1 MKIGILALL
10 SEMTLDPVSVARRCE
25 ELGFESIWAPEH
37 AIIPVHTK
45 VPYPALDGKIPDVYT
60 RFPDPFVLLGMM
72 ASVTRTLKLG
82 TGICLVPERHPLA
95 LAKEVATL
103 DYYSGGRFLFGI
115 GAGWQAEESEI
126 MGVDFPRRW
135 PITREYVRA
144 MKELWTKP
152 EASFEGRFLKF
163 PPVISN
169 PKPAHKPHPP
179 IFIGAG
185 GLNWKR
191 ERAIHDTVAIG
202 DGWMPV
208 TLDPKDLASDLP
220 VDERAMCRSRARL
233 QSARDHDDLP
243 AAARVATAG
252 PKTRSGGVCRGGRSS
267 PDFGPGA
274 RPQQCRARPG
284 ANGKGLPVITAV
296 GIVAENQGRES
307 ANSAR

>member
-10 SEMTLDPVSVARRCE
+10 SETTLDPVSVARRCE

-163 PPVISN
+163 PAVISN

-208 TLDPKDLASDLP
+208 TLPPKDLASDLALMKQLCTEAGRDFSQLEITMTFLQQAELQPKDPKRALVEYAEAGAHRMILAP
-220 VDERAMCRSRARL
+220 VLDRNNAERAL
-233 QSARDHDDLP
+233 EQ
-243 AAARVATAG
+243 TA
-252 PKTRSGGVCRGGRSS
+252 KDYLS
-267 PDFGPGA
+267 
-274 RPQQCRARPG
+274 
-284 ANGKGLPVITAV
+284 
-296 GIVAENQGRES
+296 
-307 ANSAR
+307 

>member
-1 MKIGILALL
+1 M
-10 SEMTLDPVSVARRCE
+10 
-25 ELGFESIWAPEH
+25 
-37 AIIPVHTK
+37 
-45 VPYPALDGKIPDVYT
+45 YT

-135 PITREYVRA
+135 PITREYIRA

-163 PPVISN
+163 PAVISN

-191 ERAIHDTVAIG
+191 ERAIHDTIAIG

-208 TLDPKDLASDLP
+208 TLPPKDLASDLA
-220 VDERAMCRSRARL
+220 VMKQLCAEAG
-233 QSARDHDDLP
+233 RDFNQLEDDLP
-243 AAARVATAG
+243 AAARAATERS
-252 PKTRSGGVCRGGRSS
+252 KTRGGGVHGSRRSS
-267 PDFGPGA
+267 ADFGSGA
-274 RPQQCRARPG
+274 RPQQRRAR
-284 ANGKGLPVITAV
+284 ARADGKRLPLLAGVGLLLRIGERQRA
-296 GIVAENQGRES
+296 
-307 ANSAR
+307 

>member
-135 PITREYVRA
+135 PITREYIRA
-144 MKELWTKP
+144 MKELWTKS
-152 EASFEGRFLKF
+152 EASFEGRYLKF
-163 PPVISN
+163 PAVIAN

-179 IFIGAG
+179 VFIGAG

-208 TLDPKDLASDLP
+208 TLPPKDLASDLAVMKQLCAEAGRDFNQLEITVTFLQQPELQPKDPKRGVAEYAEAGAHRLILAP
-220 VDERAMCRSRARL
+220 VLDRNNAERAL
-233 QSARDHDDLP
+233 EQ
-243 AAARVATAG
+243 TA
-252 PKTRSGGVCRGGRSS
+252 KDYLS
-267 PDFGPGA
+267 
-274 RPQQCRARPG
+274 
-284 ANGKGLPVITAV
+284 
-296 GIVAENQGRES
+296 
-307 ANSAR
+307 

>member
-1 MKIGILALL
+1 MKIGVFAML
-10 SEMTLDPVSVARRCE
+10 SENTLDPASVARRCE
-25 ELGFESIWAPEH
+25 ELGFESIWVPEH

-135 PITREYVRA
+135 PITREFIRA

-152 EASFEGRFLKF
+152 EASFEGRYLKF
-163 PPVISN
+163 PAVIAN

-179 IFIGAG
+179 VFIGAG

-208 TLDPKDLASDLP
+208 TLPPKDLASDLA
-220 VDERAMCRSRARL
+220 VMKQLCAEAGRDFNQLEITVTFL
-233 QSARDHDDLP
+233 QQP
-243 AAARVATAG
+243 
-252 PKTRSGGVCRGGRSS
+252 
-267 PDFGPGA
+267 
-274 RPQQCRARPG
+274 
-284 ANGKGLPVITAV
+284 
-296 GIVAENQGRES
+296 
-307 ANSAR
+307 

>member
-1 MKIGILALL
+1 MKIGVFAML
-10 SEMTLDPVSVARRCE
+10 SENTLDPASVARRCE
-25 ELGFESIWAPEH
+25 ELGFESIWVPEH

-135 PITREYVRA
+135 PITREYIRA
-144 MKELWTKP
+144 MKELWTKS
-152 EASFEGRFLKF
+152 EASFEGRYLKF
-163 PPVISN
+163 PAVIAN

-179 IFIGAG
+179 VFIGAG

-208 TLDPKDLASDLP
+208 TLPPKDLASDLAVMKQLCAEAGRDFNLLEITMTFLQQPELQPKDPKLAVEEYAEAGAHRLILAP
-220 VDERAMCRSRARL
+220 VLDCNNAERAL
-233 QSARDHDDLP
+233 EQ
-243 AAARVATAG
+243 TA
-252 PKTRSGGVCRGGRSS
+252 KDYLS
-267 PDFGPGA
+267 
-274 RPQQCRARPG
+274 
-284 ANGKGLPVITAV
+284 
-296 GIVAENQGRES
+296 
-307 ANSAR
+307 

>member
-135 PITREYVRA
+135 PITREYIRA
-144 MKELWTKP
+144 MKELWTKS
-152 EASFEGRFLKF
+152 EASFEGRYLKF
-163 PPVISN
+163 PAVIAN

-179 IFIGAG
+179 VFIGAG

-208 TLDPKDLASDLP
+208 TLPPKDLASDLAVMKQLCAEAGRDFNQLEITVTFLQQP
-220 VDERAMCRSRARL
+220 ELQPKDPKRAVTEYAEAGAHRLILAPMLDRNNAERAL
-233 QSARDHDDLP
+233 EQ
-243 AAARVATAG
+243 TA
-252 PKTRSGGVCRGGRSS
+252 KDYLS
-267 PDFGPGA
+267 
-274 RPQQCRARPG
+274 
-284 ANGKGLPVITAV
+284 
-296 GIVAENQGRES
+296 
-307 ANSAR
+307 